1 MSGILRKYRVNTTAR
16 GIDFFLDRAPGTPVF
31 DMDQPYQRGI
41 VWGLR
46 RRQNLIK
53 SIMMGI
59 PIPAIVINDR
69 FSAGFHHPGYGQ
81 DRNWQYAIVDGK
93 QRVTTIQ
100 AFINNEFSVPRQ
112 WWVDDADGTAYYGD
126 LSLPQ
131 QRGFRNTPIPVAEGQ
146 FTSLDQ
152 EHELFDLVNFGGL
165 QQGEI
170 DDDLPDHRR
179 DQIAER

>member
-1 MSGILRKYRVNTTAR
+1 MSRILRKYRVNTTAR
-16 GIDFFLDRAPGTPVF
+16 GIDFFLDRASDTTQF
-31 DMDQPYQRGI
+31 DIDQPYQRGV

-69 FSAGFHHPGYGQ
+69 FSAGFTHPGYNQ

-100 AFINNEFSVPRQ
+100 GFINNQFWVPQQ
-112 WWVDDADGTAYYGD
+112 WWEDDADGSVYYRD
-126 LSLPQ
+126 LTLPQ
-131 QRGFRNTPIPVAEGQ
+131 QRGFRNVPIPVAEGQ
-146 FTSLDQ
+146 FTTLDQ
-152 EHELFDLVNFGGL
+152 ERELFDLINFGGL
-165 QQGEI
+165 QQGEV
-170 DDDLPDHRR
+170 DDDL
-179 DQIAER
+179 AEQY